1 MGSYFWK
8 KNYFIENHLITTQM
22 VKVLVYLQR
31 KQKVLSHSKW
41 PICPTCFLLSTAAV
55 NIFTLEENW
64 MVVIFVYLSTI
75 CSDHGFLNSS
85 STVYENQRY
94 PNAYFNTNG
103 KNTKTMFGTNHTES
117 RLGLNFEICQPFLQP
132 TIKSW
137 DKCKKWCSTS
147 KFSFSLIKSL

>member
-8 KNYFIENHLITTQM
+8 KLTFIENNLITTRM

-31 KQKVLSHSKW
+31 KKQVWSHSKW
-41 PICPTCFLLSTAAV
+41 PICPTCFLLSMAAL
-55 NIFTLEENW
+55 NISTLEEIW

-94 PNAYFNTNG
+94 PNAYFNTKG
-103 KNTKTMFGTNHTES
+103 KNTKTMFGTFHTES
-117 RLGLNFEICQPFLQP
+117 RLGLNFKICQPFLQP
-132 TIKSW
+132 TIKSQ
-137 DKCKKWCSTS
+137 DKCKKWCST
-147 KFSFSLIKSL
+147 

>member
-1 MGSYFWK
+1 MHCGQLFFIYLT
-8 KNYFIENHLITTQM
+8 FIENNLITTQM

-31 KQKVLSHSKW
+31 KQEVLSHSKW
-41 PICPTCFLLSTAAV
+41 PICRTCFLLSRAAL
-55 NIFTLEENW
+55 NISTLEEIW

-75 CSDHGFLNSS
+75 CSDHRFLNSS

-103 KNTKTMFGTNHTES
+103 KNTKTMFGTFPTES

-132 TIKSW
+132 TIKSR
-137 DKCKKWCSTS
+137 DKCKKWCST
-147 KFSFSLIKSL
+147 